1 MITIY
6 PLEWIDSLILLTL
19 NPNKSNIGNLSQSD
33 LVFITENLSR
43 ESHKIQIQLKNEI
56 FALQKK
62 RQIRLLVRKYHS
74 TLVYLLDNIIE
85 NQNNEILKDGIF
97 LRITE
102 SIIDTLDDLL
112 YFVENRYPNYLN
124 LDERVPLPYLLVSRK
139 EILLKI
145 GRLSKKKTTISDVNQ
160 VIQIIVDALTVSNQ
174 INAGNKITYRE
185 VLYQKELL
193 KKVEMQLAMESK
205 SNFYSVLDELLIEVN
220 FNDSFYI
227 SHVIEKVDNHLKS
240 QKTLAGKIGELLF
253 CYKEFSQLS
262 SSERIAFD
270 PSKQNI
276 SFMLENWFKHEIKY
290 LERKKELSVDLDE
303 NNAATESMQMGEDK
317 VECTLSTDQMALILR
332 AGDESRVLKARSMSL
347 VFKTIVPFL
356 STPFK
361 KNLSYQS
368 VRSKSY
374 NAEDRDKEIAIQT
387 LKKIIEKIKSY

>member
-1 MITIY
+1 MIIIY

-33 LVFITENLSR
+33 LAFITENLSK

-85 NQNNEILKDGIF
+85 NQNNEALKGGFF
-97 LRITE
+97 LRISE
-102 SIIDTLDDLL
+102 SIINTLDDLL
-112 YFVENRYPNYLN
+112 YFIENRYPNYLN
-124 LDERVPLPYLLVSRK
+124 LDERVPVPYLLVSRK
-139 EILLKI
+139 EILLKLE
-145 GRLSKKKTTISDVNQ
+145 RLSKKKTNTSDVNQ
-160 VIQIIVDALTVSNQ
+160 VLQIVVDALTESNQ
-174 INAGNKITYRE
+174 INAGHKITYRK

-193 KKVEMQLAMESK
+193 KKFEMQLTIESK
-205 SNFYSVLDELLIEVN
+205 SNFYSALDELLIEVN
-220 FNDSFYI
+220 FNNSFYI
-227 SHVIEKVDNHLKS
+227 SHFTEKIANHLKS
-240 QKTLAGKIGELLF
+240 QETLVDKIGELLF

-290 LERKKELSVDLDE
+290 LERKKELSVDFDE
-303 NNAATESMQMGEDK
+303 IIAPDESMQMGEDK
-317 VECTLSTDQMALILR
+317 VECALSTDQMALILR
-332 AGDESRVLKARSMSL
+332 AGDESRILKAKSMSL

-361 KNLSYQS
+361 KNLSYHS

>member
-43 ESHKIQIQLKNEI
+43 ESHKIQIQMKNEI

-85 NQNNEILKDGIF
+85 NQNNEALKGGFF
-97 LRITE
+97 LRISE
-102 SIIDTLDDLL
+102 SIINTLDDLL
-112 YFVENRYPNYLN
+112 YFIENRYPNYLN
-124 LDERVPLPYLLVSRK
+124 LDERVPVPYLLVSRK

-145 GRLSKKKTTISDVNQ
+145 GRLSKKKTTITDTNQ
-160 VIQIIVDALTVSNQ
+160 VLQIVIDAITVSNQ

-193 KKVEMQLAMESK
+193 KKLEMQLASESK
-205 SNFYSVLDELLIEVN
+205 SNFYSAVDELLIEVN

-227 SHVIEKVDNHLKS
+227 SHFIKNIVNRLKC
-240 QKTLAGKIGELLF
+240 QETLADKIGELLF

-276 SFMLENWFKHEIKY
+276 NFMLENWFKHEIKY
-290 LERKKELSVDLDE
+290 LERKKQLSAEFDE
-303 NNAATESMQMGEDK
+303 NNAASESMQIGEDK

-332 AGDESRVLKARSMSL
+332 AGDESRVLKAKSMSL

>member
-97 LRITE
+97 FRITE

-145 GRLSKKKTTISDVNQ
+145 GRLSKKKTAINDVNR

-193 KKVEMQLAMESK
+193 KKVEMQLAIESK
-205 SNFYSVLDELLIEVN
+205 SNFYSLLDELLIEVN

-227 SHVIEKVDNHLKS
+227 SHVIEKVENHLKS
-240 QKTLAGKIGELLF
+240 QETLAGKIGELLF

-276 SFMLENWFKHEIKY
+276 SFMLENWFRHEIKY
-290 LERKKELSVDLDE
+290 LERKKELSVDVDE

>member
-19 NPNKSNIGNLSQSD
+19 NPSKSNIGNLSQND
-33 LVFITENLSR
+33 LAFITENLSK
-43 ESHKIQIQLKNEI
+43 ESQKIQIQLKNEI

-85 NQNNEILKDGIF
+85 NQNNEAPKDAIF
-97 LRITE
+97 LRISE
-102 SIIDTLDDLL
+102 SIINTLDDLL

-139 EILLKI
+139 EILLKLE
-145 GRLSKKKTTISDVNQ
+145 RLSKKKTSSTEVNQ
-160 VIQIIVDALTVSNQ
+160 VIQIVVHALTQSNH
-174 INAGNKITYRE
+174 INAGHKITYRE

-193 KKVEMQLAMESK
+193 KKFEIQLTIEGK
-205 SNFYSVLDELLIEVN
+205 SNFYSAVDELLIEEN
-220 FNDSFYI
+220 FNDTFYI
-227 SHVIEKVDNHLKS
+227 SHFIEKVENHLKS
-240 QKTLAGKIGELLF
+240 QETLADKIGELLF

-303 NNAATESMQMGEDK
+303 NNAADESMQMGEDK

-332 AGDESRVLKARSMSL
+332 AGDESRVLKAKSMSL